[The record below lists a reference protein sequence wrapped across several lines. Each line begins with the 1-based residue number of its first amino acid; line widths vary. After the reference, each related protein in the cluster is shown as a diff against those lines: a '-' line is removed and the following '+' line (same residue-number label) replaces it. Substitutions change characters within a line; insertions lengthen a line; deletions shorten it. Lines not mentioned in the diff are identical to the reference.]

1 MQIAVLSDIHL
12 GVKDELDQFYRNDG
26 AEEQLNYLLS
36 YLENQVDK
44 IVLLGD
50 IFETLRG
57 RQYSKQKRLVKILE
71 AYPVL
76 TANIIEN
83 PKYELIQGNHD
94 FITGKLLNAQES
106 LILNEDNVKMAFFHG
121 HQVDG
126 IVEDFWTRNFEKI
139 GVWLGGWCERF
150 GLDITKSGNLR
161 SKFKA
166 LNNEWKVGA
175 FEKACATLGNSMG
188 CDIVVTGH
196 SHHPMKVEI
205 DDTLFLNSGTRVA
218 ARQDLIIIDTNSKQ
232 YEVYKKF
239 DPRSQSTPWFHR

>member
-26 AEEQLNYLLS
+26 AEEQLNYLLN

-57 RQYSKQKRLVKILE
+57 RKYSKQKRLIKVLE

-106 LILNEDNVKMAFFHG
+106 LIIDEDNVKMAFFHG
-121 HQVDG
+121 KLP
-126 IVEDFWTRNFEKI
+126 I
-139 GVWLGGWCERF
+139 
-150 GLDITKSGNLR
+150 S
-161 SKFKA
+161 
-166 LNNEWKVGA
+166 
-175 FEKACATLGNSMG
+175 
-188 CDIVVTGH
+188 
-196 SHHPMKVEI
+196 
-205 DDTLFLNSGTRVA
+205 
-218 ARQDLIIIDTNSKQ
+218 
-232 YEVYKKF
+232 Y
-239 DPRSQSTPWFHR
+239 